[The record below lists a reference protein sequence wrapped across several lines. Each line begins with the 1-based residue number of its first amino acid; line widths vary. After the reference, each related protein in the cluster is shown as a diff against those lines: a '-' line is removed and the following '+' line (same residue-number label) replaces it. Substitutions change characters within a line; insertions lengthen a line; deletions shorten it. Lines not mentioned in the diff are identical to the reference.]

1 MRSKHC
7 LLYLPTISNLFS
19 TSSTQRQAK
28 ALCISKFGS
37 FLLFATPRLMKVPYL
52 FPPYIF
58 CSYKR
63 LVQFFTEMLLSDNYV
78 LQRQSLKLLSEF
90 LLDRDNFKI
99 MMKFISDKGN
109 LKLIMNMLRQPQSNI
124 QFEAFHV
131 FKVFVA
137 NPIKPPE
144 ISEILLANK
153 AKLVAFLRGFQNDKD
168 DEQFKEEKEILIYTL
183 ECL

>member
-1 MRSKHC
+1 M
-7 LLYLPTISNLFS
+7 
-19 TSSTQRQAK
+19 
-28 ALCISKFGS
+28 
-37 FLLFATPRLMKVPYL
+37 FATL
-52 FPPYIF
+52 FFITLF
-58 CSYKR
+58 HICSYKR

-99 MMKFISDKGN
+99 MMKFISDKAN

-137 NPIKPPE
+137 NPIKPAE

-168 DEQFKEEKEILIYTL
+168 DEQFQKEKGILIITL
-183 ECL
+183 ESL